1 MFKKGIHKELTAENI
16 NSRCNIEVRHGS
28 PAQNIIEV
36 AEEKDAGLI
45 IMSTK
50 GSSNLKELLI
60 GSTAEKV
67 AENSPIPVLLLPAE
81 NSVKII

>member
-1 MFKKGIHKELTAENI
+1 
-16 NSRCNIEVRHGS
+16 IEVRHGD
-28 PAQNIIEV
+28 PAKNIIDV

-50 GSSNLKELLI
+50 GQSNLKELLI

-67 AENSPIPVLLLPAE
+67 AEKSPIAVLLVPTD
-81 NSVKII
+81 K

>member
-16 NSRCNIEVRHGS
+16 ISRCNIEVRHGS

-36 AEEKDAGLI
+36 AE
-45 IMSTK
+45 
-50 GSSNLKELLI
+50 
-60 GSTAEKV
+60 
-67 AENSPIPVLLLPAE
+67 NSPIPVLLVPAE